1 MEIESC
7 LLSNK
12 SCSPGL
18 FSPSIF
24 CAVSE
29 EFVQQWFHSIPS
41 EKKKT
46 KIPLVSVGGDGG
58 RERPPEPM
66 MRLIDI

>member
-1 MEIESC
+1 MEIENC

-18 FSPSIF
+18 FSPSVF

-41 EKKKT
+41 EKKSLKFLLF
-46 KIPLVSVGGDGG
+46 PLVEMEGGKGH
-58 RERPPEPM
+58 
-66 MRLIDI
+66 LNQ